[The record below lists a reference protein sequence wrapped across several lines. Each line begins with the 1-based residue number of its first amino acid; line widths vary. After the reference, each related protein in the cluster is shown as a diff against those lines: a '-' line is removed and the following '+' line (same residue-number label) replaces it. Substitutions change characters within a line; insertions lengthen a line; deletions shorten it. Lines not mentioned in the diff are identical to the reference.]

1 METRQAGAT
10 SVHVCVTCK
19 GLWIDWF
26 DGEASVVAQLAGQ
39 LSIPRAP
46 IAAIQRATCP
56 DCRSALTLQPYGPGG
71 PALWRCSECAGTFVP
86 RGSFEALVH
95 LEAAADEPPSPLHTL
110 VGVITQILDAILP

>member
-1 METRQAGAT
+1 MEYPSTVPDAYRDTPFLCPACTRPMETRQAGAT

-26 DGEASVVAQLAGQ
+26 DGEASVVAQLAGP

-71 PALWRCSECAGTFVP
+71 RTLAL
-86 RGSFEALVH
+86 
-95 LEAAADEPPSPLHTL
+95 
-110 VGVITQILDAILP
+110 Q